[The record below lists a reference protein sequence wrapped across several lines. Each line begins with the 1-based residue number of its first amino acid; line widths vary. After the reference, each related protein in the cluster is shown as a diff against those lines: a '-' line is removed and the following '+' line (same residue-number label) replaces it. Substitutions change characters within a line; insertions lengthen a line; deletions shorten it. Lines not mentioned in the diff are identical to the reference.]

1 MASVPPEIEQ
11 VIEQVRVEL
20 LRMADTSESGTV
32 TIHCGANQFVV
43 EANRKLEPIR
53 RQARAKTPAR
63 GSWK

>member
-1 MASVPPEIEQ
+1 
-11 VIEQVRVEL
+11 L

-53 RQARAKTPAR
+53 RQARAKTPTR